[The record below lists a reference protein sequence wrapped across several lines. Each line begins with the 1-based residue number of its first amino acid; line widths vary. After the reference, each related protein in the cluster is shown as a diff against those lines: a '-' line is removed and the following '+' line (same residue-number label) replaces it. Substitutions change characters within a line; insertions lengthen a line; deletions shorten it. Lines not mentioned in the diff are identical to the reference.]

1 VGKKKWP
8 GYRQP
13 SQGQTVPTIATSHPS
28 VSELHLEATRFEG
41 PLPPPEQLAQYQQI
55 SPAFAER
62 VVQMAENEQ
71 NFRHADIQV
80 IRGIQQKIIGRGQVF
95 GFIISLAIIAGGILL
110 IMSDKPT
117 SGFISILA
125 GVSTVA
131 GPYFYRTYTERKQKK
146 N

>member
-13 SQGQTVPTIATSHPS
+13 IQAHTVPSSHPS

-41 PLPPPEQLAQYQQI
+41 PLPPPEQLAQYKQI

-62 VVQMAENEQ
+62 IVEMAEKEQ
-71 NFRHADIQV
+71 NFRHADTQV
-80 IRGIQQKIIGRGQVF
+80 VRGIQGKIIGRGQIF
-95 GFIISLAIIAGGILL
+95 GFVISLAIIAGGILL

-125 GVSTVA
+125 GVSTAA
-131 GPYFYRTYTERKQKK
+131 GPYFYRTYTEKKQKQD
-146 N
+146 